1 MLALNIN
8 NYLFAMSDTTKV
20 TLSDGQLAMAGDKNI
35 ILTKRAV
42 IDTSAALFSSLIPA
56 INESFCD
63 TILQNQKLSS
73 SLPKITKGE
82 NYNSFPY
89 VILDYPAVF
98 EKENIFAIRT
108 MFWWGNF
115 ISITL
120 HISGKYKKH
129 FEENI
134 FTRIK
139 EEEDFFVCVAENEWY
154 HHFKESNYK
163 KVSEINEAEMNF
175 IQQKDFIK
183 VALKY
188 ELHHW
193 NMMQLILPEGYKK
206 INKLLIS

>member
-1 MLALNIN
+1 
-8 NYLFAMSDTTKV
+8 MSDTTKV
-20 TLSDGQLAMAGDKNI
+20 TLSNGQLAMAGDKNI

-42 IDTSAALFSSLIPA
+42 IETAAALFNSLIPT
-56 INESFCD
+56 INESFCNAI
-63 TILQNQKLSS
+63 THIENISS
-73 SLPKITKGE
+73 SIPKITKGE
-82 NYNSFPY
+82 NYNYFPY
-89 VILDYPAVF
+89 VILDYPAKF

-120 HISGKYKKH
+120 HISGKYKKN

-134 FTRIK
+134 FARIK
-139 EEEDFFVCVAENEWY
+139 LEEDFCVCVAENEWQ
-154 HHFKESNYK
+154 HHFEESNYK
-163 KVSEINEAEMNF
+163 KISEMNEAEMKAVE
-175 IQQKDFIK
+175 QKDFIK

-206 INKLLIS
+206 INKLLMV

>member
-1 MLALNIN
+1 
-8 NYLFAMSDTTKV
+8 MSYNTKV
-20 TLSDGQLAMAGDKNI
+20 TLSAGQLAMASDKNI

-42 IDTSAALFSSLIPA
+42 IETTSALFNSLIPF
-56 INESFCD
+56 INKSFSN
-63 TILQNQKLSS
+63 TILDVEELSS
-73 SLPKITKGE
+73 SIPKITKGE
-82 NYNSFPY
+82 NYNEFPY

-120 HISGKYKKH
+120 HISGKYKKY
-129 FEENI
+129 FEKNI

-139 EEEDFFVCVAENEWY
+139 QAEDFFVCVAENEWQ
-154 HHFKESNYK
+154 HHFEENNYK
-163 KVSEINEAEMNF
+163 KMLDINEAETSNIHKKEF
-175 IQQKDFIK
+175 LK

-193 NMMQLILPEGYKK
+193 NMMQSILPEGYKK
-206 INKLLIS
+206 INELLAP